1 LWDLGIKLKKEQN
14 MKTKLCIAFEW
25 IRWIGVIALIQ
36 WAYFSFS
43 QLEEIFPV
51 FVFLLTITLA
61 GLTGVE
67 AVFLSHEA
75 NKITGYAPSA
85 YQRQSGL
92 FLLGL
97 TFTAFIVYVFGWDLT
112 ASLAILINLILF
124 LVFSSI
130 NHLYSAFY
138 ENNKSFRNLWLR
150 GLGAWLMLGALV
162 PLLFR
167 IWGAR

>member
-1 LWDLGIKLKKEQN
+1 
-14 MKTKLCIAFEW
+14 MKHKLCIAFEW
-25 IRWIGVIALIQ
+25 FRWIGVIAVIQ

-43 QLEEIFPV
+43 QLENIFPV
-51 FVFLLTITLA
+51 IVFLMTVLLA

-75 NKITGYAPSA
+75 NKITGYTPSA

-97 TFTAFIVYVFGWDLT
+97 TFTAFIVFVFGWDLT
-112 ASLAILINLILF
+112 ASLAVLLNLILF
-124 LVFSSI
+124 LAFSSI
-130 NHLYSAFY
+130 NHLFSAFY
-138 ENNKSFRNLWLR
+138 ENNKSFRNLWVR
-150 GLGAWLMLGALV
+150 GLGAWLLIGAIA

-167 IWGAR
+167 IWAAQ

>member
-1 LWDLGIKLKKEQN
+1 
-14 MKTKLCIAFEW
+14 MKHKLCIAFEW
-25 IRWIGVIALIQ
+25 LRWIGVIALIQ

-43 QLEEIFPV
+43 QLESIFPV
-51 FVFLLTITLA
+51 IVFLLTVLLA

-75 NKITGYAPSA
+75 NKITGYTPSA

-97 TFTAFIVYVFGWDLT
+97 TFTAFIVFVAGWDLT
-112 ASLAILINLILF
+112 ASLAILLNLILF
-124 LVFSSI
+124 LAFSSI

-150 GLGAWLMLGALV
+150 GLGAWLLIGAIA

-167 IWGAR
+167 IWVAQ

>member
-1 LWDLGIKLKKEQN
+1 
-14 MKTKLCIAFEW
+14 MKHKLCIAFEW
-25 IRWIGVIALIQ
+25 LRWIGVIALIQ

-43 QLEEIFPV
+43 QLESIFPAI
-51 FVFLLTITLA
+51 VFLLTVLLA

-75 NKITGYAPSA
+75 NKITGYTPSA

-97 TFTAFIVYVFGWDLT
+97 TFTAFIVFVFGWDLT
-112 ASLAILINLILF
+112 ASLAVLLNLILF
-124 LVFSSI
+124 LAFSSI
-130 NHLYSAFY
+130 NHLFSAFY
-138 ENNKSFRNLWLR
+138 ENNKSFRNLWVR
-150 GLGAWLMLGALV
+150 GLGAWLLIGAIA

-167 IWGAR
+167 IWAAQ

>member
-1 LWDLGIKLKKEQN
+1 MKK
-14 MKTKLCIAFEW
+14 KLCMVFEW

-43 QLEEIFPV
+43 QLESIFPAIV
-51 FVFLLTITLA
+51 LLLTILLA

-67 AVFLSHEA
+67 AVFLSYEA

-97 TFTAFIVYVFGWDLT
+97 TFTALIVYVFGWDLT
-112 ASLAILINLILF
+112 ASLAVMLNLILF
-124 LVFSSI
+124 LAFSSL

-150 GLGAWLMLGALV
+150 GLGAWLMIGALI
-162 PLLFR
+162 PLLLR
-167 IWGAR
+167 IWVASHS

>member
-1 LWDLGIKLKKEQN
+1 
-14 MKTKLCIAFEW
+14 MKHKLCIAFEW
-25 IRWIGVIALIQ
+25 LRWIGVIALIQ

-43 QLEEIFPV
+43 QLESIFPV
-51 FVFLLTITLA
+51 IVFLLTVLLA

-75 NKITGYAPSA
+75 NKITGYTPSA

-97 TFTAFIVYVFGWDLT
+97 TFTAFIVFVAGWDLT
-112 ASLAILINLILF
+112 ASLAILLNLILF
-124 LVFSSI
+124 LAFSSI

-150 GLGAWLMLGALV
+150 GLGAWLLIGAIA

-167 IWGAR
+167 IWTAQ